1 MNRPGR
7 YGFFPFAVAF
17 FWLSVHV
24 HAVDPLSDAKDKAK
38 AQSAAEHIRIVFDQ
52 KISID
57 IAEQPLFLALNQLR
71 EQTKI
76 NFVFDRQTLQ
86 VMLQQQG
93 QDVDALPVTVKLKDK
108 KVSEVLKAI
117 VKPYGLSYAI
127 IGDSV
132 FVSTDQMVMVRQ
144 LKQHISVD
152 FDKVELATAL
162 GQLAKETATNIK
174 LTDAAVKQGKTR
186 VTLQMDD
193 VPLETAVRLL
203 AEMAGLKV
211 VRDNNVLTVTTRANA
226 ADRRQDRADGIGG
239 PLDDLPVIGGG
250 RANWRKPRMGPG
262 GGVVIFDNDVDA
274 GPQGLPLTMPLAPNP
289 TPQPEERMKD
299 EG

>member
-1 MNRPGR
+1 MNR
-7 YGFFPFAVAF
+7 FAVCLIPIACAT
-17 FWLSVHV
+17 LTLAAPV
-24 HAVDPLSDAKDKAK
+24 HAADPLADGRDKA
-38 AQSAAEHIRIVFDQ
+38 QTLSAAEHIRFVFDQ

-86 VMLQQQG
+86 ATLQQQG
-93 QDVDALPVTVKLKDK
+93 QDVDALPVTVRLKDQ

-127 IGDSV
+127 IGESV
-132 FVSTDQMVMVRQ
+132 FVSTDQMVIVRQ
-144 LKQHISVD
+144 LKQHVSVD
-152 FDKVELATAL
+152 FDRVELATAL
-162 GQLAKETATNIK
+162 AHLAKETATNIK
-174 LTDAAVKQGKTR
+174 LADGAAKQGKTR

-203 AEMAGLKV
+203 AELAGLKV

-226 ADRRQDRADGIGG
+226 AERRADGVGG
-239 PLDDLPVIGGG
+239 PLDDRPAMRGG
-250 RANWRKPRMGPG
+250 RAFWRNARMGPG
-262 GGVVIFDNDVDA
+262 GGMVVFDNDIDI
-274 GPQGLPLTMPLAPNP
+274 GSPGLPLTMPLEPA
-289 TPQPEERMKD
+289 PQPEEKSGAKD
-299 EG
+299 GTQKP

>member
-1 MNRPGR
+1 MNRPGG
-7 YGFFPFAVAF
+7 YGFLPLAIAF

-24 HAVDPLSDAKDKAK
+24 HAADPLDKAK
-38 AQSAAEHIRIVFDQ
+38 TLPAAEHIRLVFDQ
-52 KISID
+52 RISID

-86 VMLQQQG
+86 VALQQQG
-93 QDVDALPVTVKLKDK
+93 QDVDALPVTVKLKDQ
-108 KVSEVLKAI
+108 KVSDVLKAI
-117 VKPYGLSYAI
+117 VKPYGLSFAI

-132 FVSTDQMVMVRQ
+132 FVSTDQMVIVRQ
-144 LKQHISVD
+144 LKQHVSVD
-152 FDKVELATAL
+152 FERVELATAL
-162 GQLAKETATNIK
+162 SQLAKETATNIK
-174 LTDAAVKQGKTR
+174 LADGAARQGKTR

-203 AEMAGLKV
+203 SELAGLKV

-226 ADRRQDRADGIGG
+226 AERRQDRADGVGG
-239 PLDDLPVIGGG
+239 PLDDRPAKMGG
-250 RANWRKPRMGPG
+250 RMFWRNARMGPG
-262 GGVVIFDNDVDA
+262 GGMVVFDNDIDV
-274 GPQGLPLTMPLAPNP
+274 GPPGLPLTMPLAPD
-289 TPQPEERMKD
+289 PQEKD